1 MFCQLAPGEQGDVV
15 KLAGKAAEN
24 RFIVAGPKMNPVDS
38 ASWKRCAIAYCIK
51 GTFIVGIIL
60 TASRP
65 GGDRRTRMVGQEKRG
80 SDLISGSEILVPRII
95 DFSKLNN

>member
-1 MFCQLAPGEQGDVV
+1 MV

-51 GTFIVGIIL
+51 GTFIIGIIL